1 MVDLEQQ
8 LAAQEAKY
16 SEANTTLEA
25 ELERLRAD
33 GFEQVIREKEA
44 DNYHRLG

>member
-1 MVDLEQQ
+1 MAELEQQ

-33 GFEQVIREKEA
+33 GFEQVNIKSLF
-44 DNYHRLG
+44 DWCYIIY